1 VTDLIACNIFE
12 RRRHGHV
19 LTRNG
24 PWLLQPVRLD
34 QLLNSPWK
42 TLFWVDF
49 LRGLPR
55 LFSFA
60 PRLPKAVPMAFR
72 KTLRA
77 LALPKASTGFGGRS
91 SQGSH
96 TITVFGATGMT
107 GKKAIVFGRNTT
119 KIKKK

>member
-1 VTDLIACNIFE
+1 VVAAAGAFGSTAKLAMENA
-12 RRRHGHV
+12 V
-19 LTRNG
+19 LG
-24 PWLLQPVRLD
+24 G
-34 QLLNSPWK
+34 
-42 TLFWVDF
+42 LFTWSSEVVF
-49 LRGLPR
+49 FCPPR
-55 LFSFA
+55 PDIPQSLKE
-60 PRLPKAVPMAFR
+60 KAVPMAFR

>member
-1 VTDLIACNIFE
+1 VVFRGCF
-12 RRRHGHV
+12 
-19 LTRNG
+19 
-24 PWLLQPVRLD
+24 LLPPDYL
-34 QLLNSPWK
+34 K
-42 TLFWVDF
+42 
-49 LRGLPR
+49 GKE
-55 LFSFA
+55 
-60 PRLPKAVPMAFR
+60 KAVPMAFR

>member
-1 VTDLIACNIFE
+1 MVVAAGAFGSTAKLAMENWSGGFSSSNRARANKGLRRGCILLPPLI
-12 RRRHGHV
+12 
-19 LTRNG
+19 
-24 PWLLQPVRLD
+24 
-34 QLLNSPWK
+34 K
-42 TLFWVDF
+42 
-49 LRGLPR
+49 
-55 LFSFA
+55 
-60 PRLPKAVPMAFR
+60 MAFR
-72 KTLRA
+72 KTLRAA

>member
-1 VTDLIACNIFE
+1 VVVAAGAFGSTAKLAMENWSGGFSLARGQGSSRLI
-12 RRRHGHV
+12 
-19 LTRNG
+19 
-24 PWLLQPVRLD
+24 LLP
-34 QLLNSPWK
+34 PPI
-42 TLFWVDF
+42 T
-49 LRGLPR
+49 
-55 LFSFA
+55 
-60 PRLPKAVPMAFR
+60 MAFR
-72 KTLRA
+72 KTLRAA

>member
-1 VTDLIACNIFE
+1 
-12 RRRHGHV
+12 
-19 LTRNG
+19 
-24 PWLLQPVRLD
+24 
-34 QLLNSPWK
+34 
-42 TLFWVDF
+42 
-49 LRGLPR
+49 
-55 LFSFA
+55 
-60 PRLPKAVPMAFR
+60 MAFR

-119 KIKKK
+119 KIKKKITTSKKSKNVWRAPCSTNDGNVNDKPI